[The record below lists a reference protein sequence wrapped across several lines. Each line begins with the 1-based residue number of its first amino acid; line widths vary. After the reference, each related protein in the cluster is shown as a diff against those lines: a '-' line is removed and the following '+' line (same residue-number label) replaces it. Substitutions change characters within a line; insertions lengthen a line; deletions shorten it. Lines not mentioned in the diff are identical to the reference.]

1 MANIFVRQM
10 LESDLEAAMGLKNA
24 EGWNQTEL
32 DWLLFLRHN
41 PELCLVACLKDVVI
55 GTVTAINYNNE
66 VAWVGMMLVS
76 RDFRNQ
82 GVGKLLLKTVIDLLA
97 GCQSIKLDA
106 TPTGKPVY
114 RKMGFV
120 EELDLHRMT
129 IQKLPLIDDGLL
141 SSEIRSIENSDIPE
155 IARLDQLA
163 FGSNRTWLFQ
173 RVFKNLPG
181 QSWMSVHDGRI
192 SGFLLGRVGTR
203 FNHIGPLVADSMD
216 NAKALLAQVSK
227 DLSGK
232 PVVMDIPEAKPD
244 WLAWVSELG
253 FSQQRSLSRMYLN
266 KNLPSKKGDS
276 LFAIMGPE
284 LG

>member
-1 MANIFVRQM
+1 M
-10 LESDLEAAMGLKNA
+10 LETDLEAAMGLKNA

-41 PELCLVACLKDVVI
+41 PELCLVACSEELVI

-66 VAWVGMMLVS
+66 VAWIGMMLVS

-82 GVGKLLLKTVIDLLA
+82 GVGKMLLKTVIECLA

-114 RKMGFV
+114 RKLGFV
-120 EELDLHRMT
+120 EELELHRMT
-129 IQKLPLIDDGLL
+129 IQKLPPIDDGLI
-141 SSEIRSIENSDIPE
+141 SGEIRLIADSDIPE

-163 FGSNRTWLFQ
+163 FGSDRTRLIQ
-173 RVFKNLPG
+173 RVLKNLPG
-181 QSWMSVHDGRI
+181 QSWMSVQDGRV

-203 FNHIGPLVADSMD
+203 FNHIGPLVAASMD
-216 NAKALLAQVSK
+216 SAKALLGQVSK

-232 PVVMDIPEAKPD
+232 PVVMDVPEAKAD
-244 WLAWVSELG
+244 WLAWLSEWG
-253 FSQQRSLSRMYLN
+253 FSHQRSLSRMYLN